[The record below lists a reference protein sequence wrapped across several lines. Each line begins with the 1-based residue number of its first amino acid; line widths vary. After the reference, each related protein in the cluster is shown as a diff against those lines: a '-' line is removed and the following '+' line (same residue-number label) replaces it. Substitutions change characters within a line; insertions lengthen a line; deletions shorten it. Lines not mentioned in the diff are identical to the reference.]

1 MASISR
7 RLFLQG
13 AGGFAWA
20 TAGLGTYA
28 FALEPSL
35 RLNVTSYRVTPP
47 DWPDG
52 MTLKAAVLADVH
64 ACEPWMPA
72 SRVRGIANLT
82 NDLAPDI
89 VFLLGDF
96 SGGHQF
102 VTGPVMPDE
111 WGEALSVLKAPLGV
125 YSVLGNHDWWHGA
138 LPGMPADGAEGVR
151 RALRSA
157 GIAVLENHALR
168 VTKNGQPFWVAGLG
182 DQIAERK
189 GPRLFKGHDDLRG
202 TMAQIKDP
210 APVILLAHEPAI
222 FRQVPDRVSLTL
234 CGHTHGGQV
243 NLPIF
248 TEDFMRRHYRCDII
262 YGHLAQGN
270 RHLIISAGL
279 GTAHAPVRFMR
290 PPEVVA
296 LTIGERGGNPEP
308 SSARSSGHLR
318 LSS

>member
-47 DWPDG
+47 HWPDG
-52 MTLKAAVLADVH
+52 MTLKAAVLADIH

-72 SRVRGIANLT
+72 SRVRAIANLT

-96 SGGHQF
+96 SGGHRF

-151 RALRSA
+151 GALRAA
-157 GIAVLENHALR
+157 GIAVLENHARR
-168 VTKNGQPFWVAGLG
+168 VMKNGQPFWVAGLG

-189 GPRLFKGHDDLRG
+189 GGRDDLRG
-202 TMAQIKDP
+202 TMAQIKGP

-248 TEDFMRRHYRCDII
+248 TEEFMRRHYRCDII

-290 PPEVVA
+290 PPEVVE
-296 LTIGERGGNPEP
+296 LTIGRGGYN
-308 SSARSSGHLR
+308 S
-318 LSS
+318 